1 MNTWTAPARVEI
13 DGESL
18 TLRDVVR
25 LARPTPHEPTAR
37 AVLHPAAA
45 TAARNSARLRERLTA
60 ERKPIY
66 GVTTGFGDSV
76 TQQISPERAAR
87 LQHHL
92 IRYHLNGV
100 GPNAPADVVR
110 ATLLIRANCLAR
122 GNSGIR
128 PQVVERLLDHLDAD
142 ILPLV
147 PERGSLGASGDLVP
161 LCYIAAA
168 LIGEGEAEV
177 GKRVLAAPKAL
188 DDLVANTINIGE
200 LWARILSP
208 ADRAL
213 ILINAPFAP
222 AAYQFEKVLEYLQVM
237 SLRPWVDNITGD
249 YTRVL
254 RLIRELKVNV
264 FVGPPSR
271 LLEMIQ
277 FAHRDDEPAPAFDT
291 LLLMAE
297 QTGPAFVRHLERL
310 TGARAYVAA
319 YGSSETGTTAVTCEH
334 RGLHLQTQSYAL
346 EIADDTGA
354 RPVDG
359 RPDRGELIVTTLDIL
374 ARPLLRYRTG
384 DLVEIAGVDCPCG
397 VATPLLRTLGRSQ
410 DLITLE
416 GSGIR
421 QNDVESALWADGPA
435 DAGDLDAPRTPDAPR
450 APDAPPVL
458 NAPLVLNYMLVI
470 RDRTILCLVT
480 TTGPADR
487 HWTETT
493 TARLAALFPGREL
506 ALRPVE
512 KLPPLASL
520 GQYLGWKLSR
530 VLDLGDERNWDR
542 LPAPIRGVVE
552 ETLAAYAPSTTD
564 S

>member
-1 MNTWTAPARVEI
+1 MLLLRDTEAGRELAEVIRDHTALVRKTHAGSTDQAHR
-13 DGESL
+13 GRKFTA
-18 TLRDVVR
+18 TLR
-25 LARPTPHEPTAR
+25 
-37 AVLHPAAA
+37 AA
-45 TAARNSARLRERLTA
+45 TRSALYEDTLRPELLALA
-60 ERKPIY
+60 ER
-66 GVTTGFGDSV
+66 TA
-76 TQQISPERAAR
+76 PERAIGDILAR
-87 LQHHL
+87 L
-92 IRYHLNGV
+92 
-100 GPNAPADVVR
+100 P
-110 ATLLIRANCLAR
+110 LLPKTALSDSGHQAFTRELSEFLHYYESSGTT
-122 GNSGIR
+122 GN
-128 PQVVERLLDHLDAD
+128 PV
-142 ILPLV
+142 
-147 PERGSLGASGDLVP
+147 
-161 LCYIAAA
+161 
-168 LIGEGEAEV
+168 
-177 GKRVLAAPKAL
+177 AAPKAL

-277 FAHRDDEPAPAFDT
+277 FAHRNGEPPPAFDT

-310 TGARAYVAA
+310 TGARAHVAA

-359 RPDRGELIVTTLDIL
+359 RPDRGELIVTTLDVL

-384 DLVEIAGVDCPCG
+384 DLVEIAGADCPCG

-421 QNDVESALWADGPA
+421 QNDVESALWADGP
-435 DAGDLDAPRTPDAPR
+435 RTPDAP
-450 APDAPPVL
+450 L
-458 NAPLVLNYMLVI
+458 ILNYMLVV

-487 HWTETT
+487 HWTEAV

>member
-1 MNTWTAPARVEI
+1 MLLLRDTTTTREIADTVRDHTALVRDSHAGHPDRAHLGRKFTA
-13 DGESL
+13 
-18 TLRDVVR
+18 TLR
-25 LARPTPHEPTAR
+25 
-37 AVLHPAAA
+37 AAA
-45 TAARNSARLRERLTA
+45 GSGLYDTILDAALVSDVAGTPPEEAIDTLLGKLPFLPKKALSEGGHRAFTRGLSEFLHYYESS
-60 ERKPIY
+60 
-66 GVTTGFGDSV
+66 GTTGNPV
-76 TQQISPERAAR
+76 
-87 LQHHL
+87 
-92 IRYHLNGV
+92 
-100 GPNAPADVVR
+100 
-110 ATLLIRANCLAR
+110 
-122 GNSGIR
+122 
-128 PQVVERLLDHLDAD
+128 
-142 ILPLV
+142 
-147 PERGSLGASGDLVP
+147 
-161 LCYIAAA
+161 
-168 LIGEGEAEV
+168 
-177 GKRVLAAPKAL
+177 AAPKAL

-222 AAYQFEKVLEYLQVM
+222 AAYQFEKVLEYLQVL

-254 RLIRELKVNV
+254 RLTRELGVNV

-277 FAHRDDEPAPAFDT
+277 FAYRNDEPVPAFDK
-291 LLLMAE
+291 LFLMAE

-334 RGLHLQTQSYAL
+334 RNLHLQTQSYVL
-346 EIADDTGA
+346 EL
-354 RPVDG
+354 DG
-359 RPDRGELIVTTLDIL
+359 PERGPRRIDGTPDRGELVVTTLDIL

-384 DLVEIAGVDCPCG
+384 DLVEITGTDCPCG

-416 GSGIR
+416 GNGIR
-421 QNDVESALWADGPA
+421 QNDVESALWAELPDGEP
-435 DAGDLDAPRTPDAPR
+435 GSG
-450 APDAPPVL
+450 VQ
-458 NAPLVLNYMLVI
+458 VLNYMLVVQ
-470 RDRTILCLVT
+470 DRTILCLAT
-480 TTGPADR
+480 TTGPAGAA
-487 HWTETT
+487 WSEA
-493 TARLAALFPGREL
+493 TARRLAGLFPGFEL

-530 VLDLGDERNWDR
+530 VLDLNDERNWDR

-552 ETLAAYAPSTTD
+552 TTLAEYASTTRG
-564 S
+564 

>member
-1 MNTWTAPARVEI
+1 MLLLRDTTTGRELADAVRDHTALVRRAHAGTPDHAFR
-13 DGESL
+13 GRKFTA
-18 TLRDVVR
+18 TLRAA
-25 LARPTPHEPTAR
+25 ARSALYDDALGAELVAR
-37 AVLHPAAA
+37 A
-45 TAARNSARLRERLTA
+45 ERT
-60 ERKPIY
+60 P
-66 GVTTGFGDSV
+66 
-76 TQQISPERAAR
+76 PERA
-87 LQHHL
+87 
-92 IRYHLNGV
+92 I
-100 GPNAPADVVR
+100 D
-110 ATLLIRANCLAR
+110 
-122 GNSGIR
+122 
-128 PQVVERLLDHLDAD
+128 D
-142 ILPLV
+142 ILPRL
-147 PERGSLGASGDLVP
+147 PFLPKTALSGSGHRAFTRGLSEFLHYYESSGTTGNPV
-161 LCYIAAA
+161 
-168 LIGEGEAEV
+168 
-177 GKRVLAAPKAL
+177 AAPKAL
-188 DDLVANTINIGE
+188 DDLVVNTINIGE

-254 RLIRELKVNV
+254 RLVRELEVNV

-277 FAHRDDEPAPAFDT
+277 FAHRNGEPAPVFDT

-310 TGARAYVAA
+310 TGARAHVAA

-346 EIADDTGA
+346 EIADDAGS

-359 RPDRGELIVTTLDIL
+359 RPDRGELVVTTLDVL

-384 DLVEIAGVDCPCG
+384 DLVEITGADCPCG

-416 GSGIR
+416 GGGIR
-421 QNDVESALWADGPA
+421 QNDVESALWGEAPGP
-435 DAGDLDAPRTPDAPR
+435 LNPDQQARDPEVR
-450 APDAPPVL
+450 NPEVRD
-458 NAPLVLNYMLVI
+458 PLIPGPLIPGPQILNYMLI
-470 RDRTILCLVT
+470 LRDRAVVCLVT
-480 TTGPADR
+480 TTGPAGPD
-487 HWTETT
+487 WTGAT
-493 TARLAALFPGREL
+493 TARLAGLFPGREL
-506 ALRPVE
+506 TVRPVE

-530 VLDLGDERNWDR
+530 VLDLDDERNWDR

-552 ETLAAYAPSTTD
+552 ESLAAHTAPTAD

>member
-1 MNTWTAPARVEI
+1 MLLLRDTTTTRELADAVRDHTALVRDSHAGHPDQA
-13 DGESL
+13 SL
-18 TLRDVVR
+18 GRKFTATLR
-25 LARPTPHEPTAR
+25 
-37 AVLHPAAA
+37 AAA
-45 TAARNSARLRERLTA
+45 GSGLYEGTLGPALVAKAAGTE
-60 ERKPIY
+60 
-66 GVTTGFGDSV
+66 
-76 TQQISPERAAR
+76 PERA
-87 LQHHL
+87 
-92 IRYHLNGV
+92 I
-100 GPNAPADVVR
+100 
-110 ATLLIRANCLAR
+110 
-122 GNSGIR
+122 
-128 PQVVERLLDHLDAD
+128 
-142 ILPLV
+142 
-147 PERGSLGASGDLVP
+147 GDLLTELP
-161 LCYIAAA
+161 FLPKKA
-168 LIGEGEAEV
+168 LSEGGHRAFTRGLSEFLHYYESSGTTGNPV
-177 GKRVLAAPKAL
+177 AAPKAL

-222 AAYQFEKVLEYLQVM
+222 AAYQFEKVLEYLQVL

-254 RLIRELKVNV
+254 RLTRELGVNV

-277 FAHRDDEPAPAFDT
+277 FAYRNDEPVPAFEK
-291 LLLMAE
+291 LFLMAE

-334 RGLHLQTQSYAL
+334 RNLHLQTQSYVL
-346 EIADDTGA
+346 ELDDASGT
-354 RPVDG
+354 RRVDG
-359 RPDRGELIVTTLDIL
+359 RPDRGELVVTTLDIL

-384 DLVEIAGVDCPCG
+384 DLVEITGTDCPCG

-416 GSGIR
+416 GNGIR
-421 QNDVESALWADGPA
+421 QNDFESAIWAGEENGDTGHIRHTDDAAGQAGKAGAGADADGSRLPV
-435 DAGDLDAPRTPDAPR
+435 PRPGTTH
-450 APDAPPVL
+450 
-458 NAPLVLNYMLVI
+458 VLNYMLVI
-470 RDRTILCLVT
+470 RDRTILCLAT
-480 TTGPADR
+480 TTGEADAA
-487 HWTETT
+487 WTEATT
-493 TARLAALFPGREL
+493 RRIAGLFPGYEL

-530 VLDLGDERNWDR
+530 VLDLNDDRNWDR

-552 ETLAAYAPSTTD
+552 TTLAEYASTTQ